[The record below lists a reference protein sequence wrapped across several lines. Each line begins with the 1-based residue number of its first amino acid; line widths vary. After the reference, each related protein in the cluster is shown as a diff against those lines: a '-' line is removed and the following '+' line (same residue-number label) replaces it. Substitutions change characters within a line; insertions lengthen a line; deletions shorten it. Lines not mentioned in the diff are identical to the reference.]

1 MIFRDW
7 IIWLD
12 ITACEKILGLAPKL
26 TTVILHNPCL
36 AWTTHSPHRVT
47 YLPCHLI
54 PLYRKES
61 VTHTVLNCS
70 STDAPGCRLWE
81 VRYLSPPSYASL
93 LLGVR
98 TSQKNR
104 MARTDRREVW
114 TQGKDATLPP
124 DTAKANNEYN
134 SHRDQPWIPDKDQ
147 ERRWKRLG
155 ICSEWQLSK
164 TMSTILSQSFL
175 LSQFHVLPCR
185 GVKDR
190 DLLSNAA
197 AETPP
202 RCPQPPSHTA
212 HLLWDT
218 VSWHAG
224 KLTMAIPRKKW
235 HSYKHETFK
244 GTALCMEGNCL
255 EKSWEQGRRW
265 SWSLVSVQ
273 VMVLRSE
280 LFPPF
285 LQGNSRT
292 IFPLMSKSF

>member
-98 TSQKNR
+98 LLR
-104 MARTDRREVW
+104 RT
-114 TQGKDATLPP
+114 
-124 DTAKANNEYN
+124 
-134 SHRDQPWIPDKDQ
+134 
-147 ERRWKRLG
+147 
-155 ICSEWQLSK
+155 EWQGQTGGKYGHRVRMQPCPLTLLK
-164 TMSTILSQSFL
+164 LTMSTTAIEISPGSQTKIRKDAERGWEYVLNGSFPK
-175 LSQFHVLPCR
+175 Q
-185 GVKDR
+185 
-190 DLLSNAA
+190 
-197 AETPP
+197 
-202 RCPQPPSHTA
+202 CPQYYRNHFYC
-212 HLLWDT
+212 
-218 VSWHAG
+218 
-224 KLTMAIPRKKW
+224 
-235 HSYKHETFK
+235 HSFMSYL
-244 GTALCMEGNCL
+244 AEG
-255 EKSWEQGRRW
+255 
-265 SWSLVSVQ
+265 
-273 VMVLRSE
+273 
-280 LFPPF
+280 
-285 LQGNSRT
+285 
-292 IFPLMSKSF
+292 